1 MKKITLVLALTFSL
15 TAAFAQNNKA
25 AKTDSKGAQ
34 AEAKMEKPKD
44 AKGNVF
50 ICDSKTAKAYH
61 SSKTCTGLSKCSG
74 TVKEMAKA
82 DAEKAGKT
90 PCKMCNKE
98 AKTM

>member
-15 TAAFAQNNKA
+15 TTAFAQTNTA
-25 AKTDSKGAQ
+25 AKADSKGAK
-34 AEAKMEKPKD
+34 AETKMEKPKD
-44 AKGNVF
+44 AKATVYV
-50 ICDSKTAKAYH
+50 CDSKTAKAYH
-61 SSKTCTGLSKCSG
+61 SSKTCTGLTKCSG

-90 PCKMCNKE
+90 PCKMCNKD